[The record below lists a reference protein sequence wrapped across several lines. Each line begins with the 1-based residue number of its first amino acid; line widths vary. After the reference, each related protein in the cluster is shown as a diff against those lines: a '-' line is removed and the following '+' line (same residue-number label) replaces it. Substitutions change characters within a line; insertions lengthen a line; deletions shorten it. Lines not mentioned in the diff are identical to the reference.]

1 MRAKINTPYFIDEIG
16 KNKDELAKNVYT
28 KLVKNL
34 QKS

>member
-1 MRAKINTPYFIDEIG
+1 MRAKNKHPDFIDEMG

-28 KLVKNL
+28 KLLKNL